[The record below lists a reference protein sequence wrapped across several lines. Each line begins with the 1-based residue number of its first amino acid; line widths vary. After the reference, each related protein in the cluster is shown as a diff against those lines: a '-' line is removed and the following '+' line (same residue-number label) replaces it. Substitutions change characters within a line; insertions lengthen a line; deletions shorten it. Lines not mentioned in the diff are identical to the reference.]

1 MDLDIIL
8 LSFIQGISEI
18 LPISS
23 SVNLHFFS
31 HIFNINTFSFSL
43 KIALHAGSIIALII
57 FFRKEI
63 IDIFKGLLTSKPI
76 MSTHLIPLFFGT
88 IPVVIIGYFARDYVK
103 EFDSPRIMGIL
114 SIIFGIILFIID
126 KLSCNKS
133 RTDKNPISIT
143 KAFIIGCFQTI
154 AIFPGVSRL
163 GICITASRMLGLDR
177 KKSIYFSLLLA
188 IPSILGS
195 LTLEL
200 FECYLKKNFHI
211 FSSNSSLIGII
222 STAIISLIAIWP
234 CVKYME
240 NHGFGGLAL
249 YRIIIGII
257 TCFAFC

>member
-1 MDLDIIL
+1 MDLEIIL

-31 HIFNINTFSFSL
+31 HIFNITTFSFLL
-43 KIALHAGSIIALII
+43 KIALHTGSLIALLI
-57 FFRKEI
+57 FFHKEI
-63 IDIFKGLLTSKPI
+63 FDIFKGLFTEKSIK
-76 MSTHLIPLFFGT
+76 STHLLPLFFGT

-114 SIIFGIILFIID
+114 SIIFGVILFAVD

-163 GICITASRMLGLDR
+163 GICITASRMLGSDR

-195 LTLEL
+195 LTLEF
-200 FECYLKKNFHI
+200 FECCQNHDFQV
-211 FSSNSSLIGII
+211 FSNNSLIGII
-222 STAIISLIAIWP
+222 ATASISLIAILP
-234 CVKYME
+234 CIKYME
-240 NHGFGGLAL
+240 NHGFGILVL

>member
-1 MDLDIIL
+1 MNLEIIL

-31 HIFNINTFSFSL
+31 HIFDISAFSFSL
-43 KIALHAGSIIALII
+43 KIALHAGSLIALLI
-57 FFRKEI
+57 FFHREI
-63 IDIFKGLLTSKPI
+63 FDIFKGLFTEKPI
-76 MSTHLIPLFFGT
+76 KSTHLFSLFFGT

-103 EFDSPRIMGIL
+103 EFDSPRIMGIS
-114 SIIFGIILFIID
+114 SIIFGLILFTVD
-126 KLSCNKS
+126 KLSCKKS
-133 RTDKNPISIT
+133 RSDKNPISII

-200 FECYLKKNFHI
+200 FECHQKHDFQI
-211 FSSNSSLIGII
+211 FSNSSLTGII
-222 STAIISLIAIWP
+222 TTAFISLIALFP
-234 CVKYME
+234 CIKYME
-240 NHGFGGLAL
+240 NHGFGILVL

>member
-1 MDLDIIL
+1 MDFNIIL

-23 SVNLHFFS
+23 SINLHFFS

-43 KIALHAGSIIALII
+43 KIALHTGSLIALMI
-57 FFRKEI
+57 FFRREI
-63 IDIFKGLLTSKPI
+63 FDIFSGIFGSKSI
-76 MSTHLIPLFFGT
+76 KNTHLLPLFFGT

-103 EFDSPRIMGIL
+103 EFDSPKIMGIL
-114 SIIFGIILFIID
+114 SILFGIILFLID
-126 KLSCNKS
+126 KLSYHKS
-133 RTDKNPISIT
+133 RTDKNPISIA

-177 KKSIYFSLLLA
+177 KKSIYFSLFLA

-200 FECYLKKNFHI
+200 FECYQKHDFQI
-211 FSSNSSLIGII
+211 FSNDSLIGII
-222 STAIISLIAIWP
+222 STAIISLLAMWYCI
-234 CVKYME
+234 KYME
-240 NHGFGGLAL
+240 NRGFGVLVL
-249 YRIIIGII
+249 YRIVIGII